1 MAPDV
6 KDSSAKIAWARPGGL
21 SENEDIVGYK
31 VILYD
36 ASRKLETKVT
46 RNPELELNNLTQFSK
61 YYVTVQ
67 ALSRAGYGPPS
78 QQLTIQ
84 TKGVFE
90 FHFNF

>member
-6 KDSSAKIAWARPGGL
+6 KDTSAKITWAPPGGL
-21 SENEDIVGYK
+21 SENEEIFGYK
-31 VILYD
+31 VTLYN
-36 ASRKLETKVT
+36 ASRKLEIKIT
-46 RNPELELNNLTQFSK
+46 RNPQLEFNNLDQFSK

-84 TKGVFE
+84 TKGLF
-90 FHFNF
+90 